1 MENATKALEM
11 AGSVLIGM
19 LIIGALVFGY
29 TKISETKQVEQDSLS
44 SQQAADFNKKFES
57 YNRDGIYGSELL
69 SLANLIVDY
78 NNKEANETKGYESVE
93 LSVTIKKIIGAQVFT
108 GTTYTQTTLT
118 NNYNTLSTNISNSN
132 EIEKGKK
139 ISYWANSSSELR
151 ANFSDSTNPTLSE
164 MQGKIETYNKL
175 VTEQEDMARKV
186 FKVVKVEYDK
196 NGRITKMTYSEV

>member
-139 ISYWANSSSELR
+139 ISNWENSSSALR